1 MIYSSTEIGSRIAP
15 VAKEFDV
22 KKMILF
28 GSYARGEASEES
40 DIDFLYQ
47 HEGSKVKGLLSV
59 ERFRQAL
66 EQALG
71 KRVDLISM
79 ESLDVAYNQEHRKF
93 IVDGIRSNEEIVF
106 GL

>member
-47 HEGSKVKGLLSV
+47 HEG
-59 ERFRQAL
+59 
-66 EQALG
+66 
-71 KRVDLISM
+71 
-79 ESLDVAYNQEHRKF
+79 
-93 IVDGIRSNEEIVF
+93 
-106 GL
+106 

>member
-1 MIYSSTEIGSRIAP
+1 MIYAVSDIALKIAP
-15 VAKEFDV
+15 IAKEFDV

-28 GSYARGEASEES
+28 ESYARGEATAES

-79 ESLDVAYNQEHRKF
+79 ESLDVAYNQEQRKF
-93 IVDGIRSNEEIVF
+93 IVDGIQSNEEIVF